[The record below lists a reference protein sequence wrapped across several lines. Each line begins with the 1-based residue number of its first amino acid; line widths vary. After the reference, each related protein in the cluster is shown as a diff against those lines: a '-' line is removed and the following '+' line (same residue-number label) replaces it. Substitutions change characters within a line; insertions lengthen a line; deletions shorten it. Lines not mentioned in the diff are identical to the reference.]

1 MKAATERVLVL
12 YEHGRAGA
20 AAVDLARHLAEL
32 DDNTAITVV
41 AVAPQAPSG
50 PRCGNSAV
58 EYNEAVAEAVASDLD
73 EARARLGQAGEHAAF
88 VLLVDGAD
96 QTLEQLARSGG
107 FDLVL
112 LPAHRRPFRKPG
124 HPAAARLSLIAGV
137 EIRIVAP
144 VSPERT
150 RQAPRPAGAAG

>member
-1 MKAATERVLVL
+1 MSSAERVLVL

-20 AAVDLARHLAEL
+20 ATIDLARDLAEL
-32 DDNTAITVV
+32 ENATLTIVG
-41 AVAPQAPSG
+41 VAPQAPSG

-58 EYNEAVAEAVASDLD
+58 QYNEVVADSVARDLD
-73 EARARLGQAGEHAAF
+73 RARERLGGAAGRAAF

-112 LPAHRRPFRKPG
+112 LPARRRPFRAAG
-124 HPAAARLSLIAGV
+124 HPEASRLQRVAGA

-144 VSPERT
+144 ASV
-150 RQAPRPAGAAG
+150 

>member
-1 MKAATERVLVL
+1 LVV
-12 YEHGRAGA
+12 YEQTRAGA
-20 AAVDLARHLAEL
+20 AAIDLARELADLEHAAL
-32 DDNTAITVV
+32 TVV

-58 EYNEAVAEAVASDLD
+58 DYNEAVADSVARDLD
-73 EARARLGQAGEHAAF
+73 RARERLGGAAARAAF

-112 LPAHRRPFRKPG
+112 LPARRRPLRAAS
-124 HPAAARLSLIAGV
+124 HPAASRLKRVAGT
-137 EIRIVAP
+137 EIRIVA
-144 VSPERT
+144 
-150 RQAPRPAGAAG
+150 AA